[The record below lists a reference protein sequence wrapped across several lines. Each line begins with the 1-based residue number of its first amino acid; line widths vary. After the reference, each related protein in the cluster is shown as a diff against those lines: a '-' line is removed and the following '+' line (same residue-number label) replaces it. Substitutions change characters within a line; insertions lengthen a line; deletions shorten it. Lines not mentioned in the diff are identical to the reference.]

1 MLQEQEEATKARRYR
16 FLKQS
21 EERKAYP
28 LPGTKENQVDEG
40 RNHYPTSFKLLSLAP
55 PFQKPR
61 KSTPWDLTFSPRS
74 LRDQAKSSQTH
85 PPLPFVLRWTQWG
98 FLLSLLTSHS
108 PLHVYGGECS
118 PTTLVAVTTSYFSSR
133 NFRQSLVRT
142 LL

>member
-1 MLQEQEEATKARRYR
+1 MLQEQDEATRARRYR

-21 EERKAYP
+21 KREKLTLYLELK
-28 LPGTKENQVDEG
+28 KNQVDKG

-74 LRDQAKSSQTH
+74 LREPAKSSQTH
-85 PPLPFVLRWTQWG
+85 PPLPFVLEWTQWG

-133 NFRQSLVRT
+133 NFRQSLALT